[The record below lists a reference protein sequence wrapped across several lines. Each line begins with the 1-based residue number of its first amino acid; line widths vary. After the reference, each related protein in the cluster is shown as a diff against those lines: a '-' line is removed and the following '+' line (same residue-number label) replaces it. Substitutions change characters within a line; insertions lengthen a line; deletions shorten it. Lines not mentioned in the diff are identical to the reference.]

1 METLANISQVFMYLL
16 PIAGVITLGFLIS
29 VLIKMR
35 GIMNNVNI
43 TVTGV
48 NDAVGTTNGY
58 LKELN
63 TTVKSVNNMAM
74 SVEAVRATTERA
86 VKKAAKTASKQYD
99 QVKTAVTEI
108 LEKTAAASKEVKEK
122 DPKNIVRVASIEEKK
137 PEEKAV
143 EAVKEVI
150 EAAENAVKE

>member
-1 METLANISQVFMYLL
+1 METLASVSQVFLYLL
-16 PIAGVITLGFLIS
+16 PIVGVITLGVLIS

-63 TTVKSVNNMAM
+63 TTRS
-74 SVEAVRATTERA
+74 
-86 VKKAAKTASKQYD
+86 
-99 QVKTAVTEI
+99 
-108 LEKTAAASKEVKEK
+108 
-122 DPKNIVRVASIEEKK
+122 EEHTSELQS
-137 PEEKAV
+137 PS
-143 EAVKEVI
+143 
-150 EAAENAVKE
+150 

>member
-1 METLANISQVFMYLL
+1 METLASVSQVFLYLL
-16 PIAGVITLGFLIS
+16 PIVGVITLCFLIS

-35 GIMNNVNI
+35 GIMNNVNV

-99 QVKTAVTEI
+99 QVKTAVGEI
-108 LEKTAAASKEVKEK
+108 IEKAAAVKEEK
-122 DPKNIVRVASIEEKK
+122 EKEPKNIVKVASIEEKK

>member
-1 METLANISQVFMYLL
+1 METLASISQVFLYLL
-16 PIAGVITLGFLIS
+16 PIVGVIALGFLIS
-29 VLIKMR
+29 VLIKMG
-35 GIMNNVNI
+35 GIMKNVNV

-63 TTVKSVNNMAM
+63 TTVKTVNNMAM

-99 QVKTAVTEI
+99 QVKTAVSDI
-108 LEKTAAASKEVKEK
+108 LEKTAAAKETKEK

-150 EAAENAVKE
+150 EAAEKAVKE